1 MFKKIDPAAIIRH
14 PRTRQWAIRATIF
27 IAVVGLLGFF
37 VAPPVLKSILV
48 SKLGEALHR
57 DVSIA
62 SISFNPYTLTA
73 NVSGVSV
80 RERGDGKSGEEV
92 FGFDSL
98 TVNAELTSVAV
109 AGVVI
114 KEVLLVGPRVRLVR
128 LDDKRYNI
136 SDLIEAPQSGPEAP
150 TPPKNEGGLPR
161 FSVSNIQISG
171 GKIEFDD
178 RPEGVK
184 HAVSDIA
191 LKIPFLSTLSY
202 YADTFVEPH
211 FSASINGAPLLLSG
225 KSRPFDDSLESELM
239 LDLDDLQLARYLAYS
254 PVALPIRMVS
264 GALDGELRLRFVQTK
279 KQPSTLS
286 LVGKVALKDLK
297 VEESAGASL
306 LAMKRLEVTLREVDL
321 LKLNVGVESIVVEAP
336 QVDVR
341 ISKEGVSN
349 WHTLMPADTKEKVP
363 EKKAEPASPSP
374 LQLTLASLAVSDGVV
389 NVQDLSTGV
398 EQKGSFKNLQ
408 FAIRDS
414 HLDLK
419 KREVRIGEFA
429 TQGWRATVARSDPWF
444 KAPLLRAAV
453 DVYKEKEAPFLVAVD
468 RIRLSDQQFLLE
480 DSSSKRGR
488 VQSLEIAS
496 LDIDGFSTQAE
507 VEAKLAAKLR
517 LNKSGEVDISGSL
530 KPMLPQG
537 KLDLDVRGIE
547 LLPFQ
552 PYFKEFLNLR
562 VTSGQITAKG
572 ALTLD
577 RAKGADGV
585 AVGYKGDLTL
595 GKFHSIDRANS
606 ADFLRWRSFYL
617 GDIELQTAPLGI
629 SVGEVAL
636 SDFYARVIV
645 SPEGQLNLMHI
656 VKRDE
661 PAAAVPEKAA
671 VDALAEVSAEPLSDT
686 PKVESGD
693 GKAAVKLADKPVKEV
708 VPVKIG
714 KVTLQGGTINFSD
727 NFVKPNY
734 SANLTKIGGRVSGLS
749 SAAGSMADLELRGSY
764 DNLAPLNIKAKL
776 NPFSATSYLDLDAEV
791 KGIELT
797 SFSTYSGKYA
807 GYAIERGKLSLFL
820 KYMIENNQLVADNR
834 VFLDQ
839 LTFGEPVESA
849 SATKLPVTLA
859 VSLLKNR
866 NGEIDIN
873 LPISGSLD
881 DPEFS
886 VGGIVVKVIVNLFVK
901 AVTSPFALLGSL
913 FGGGEE
919 LAYVEFDYGYA
930 ALSAPMQERMKTLA
944 KALDDRPALK
954 IELAGRIDAERD
966 REGLKRALMEQRVK
980 AKRLEDMGRQ
990 GQEAGSVDDVEVDA
1004 KDYPRYLERAYR
1016 AEKFPKPR
1024 NLIGMVKDL
1033 PVEEMEKLMMA
1044 NMKADDEALRDLAG
1058 RRARKVSEWLTQE
1071 GKIPGERVFILQ
1083 PNLSAKEGPQND
1095 KAKESRVDFALK

>member
-1 MFKKIDPAAIIRH
+1 MFKKIDPAAIARH
-14 PRTRQWAIRATIF
+14 PRTRRWGLRAAIF
-27 IAVVGLLGFF
+27 MGVLGVLGFF
-37 VAPPVLKSILV
+37 AAPPLLKSILV
-48 SKLGEALHR
+48 SKLGDALHR
-57 DVSIA
+57 DVAIE

-73 NVSGVSV
+73 KLSGLSV
-80 RERGDGKSGEEV
+80 RERGEGKTGEEV
-92 FGFDSL
+92 LGFDSL

-114 KEVLLVGPRVRLVR
+114 KEVLLEGPRLRLVR

-136 SDLIEAPQSGPEAP
+136 SDLIEPSQAEKIPAE
-150 TPPKNEGGLPR
+150 PKLEEKLPR
-161 FSVSNIQISG
+161 FSVSNIQIIG
-171 GKIEFDD
+171 GKVEFDD

-184 HAVSDIA
+184 HAVTDIA
-191 LKIPFLSTLSY
+191 LKIPFLSTLSFY
-202 YADTFVEPH
+202 TDTFVEPH
-211 FSASINGAPLLLSG
+211 FSASINGAPLVLNG
-225 KSRPFDDSLESELM
+225 KSRPFDDSLESELT
-239 LDLDDLQLARYLAYS
+239 LDLDNLQLAPYLAYS
-254 PVALPIRMVS
+254 PVDLPIKMVS
-264 GALDGELRLRFVQTK
+264 GALDGELRFRFLQTK
-279 KQPSTLS
+279 KQPSTVS
-286 LVGKVALKDLK
+286 LLGKVKLKDFKL
-297 VEESAGASL
+297 EESGGAPL
-306 LAMKRLEVTLREVDL
+306 LSMKRLEVALREVDL
-321 LKLNVGVESIVVEAP
+321 LKLGIGIESVVVDSP

-341 ISKEGVSN
+341 ISKDGVSN
-349 WHTLMPADTKEKVP
+349 WHALMPADVKTKAP
-363 EKKAEPASPSP
+363 ENKPEATSAIP
-374 LQLTLASLAVSDGVV
+374 LQLTLASLTLSDGGI

-398 EQKGSFKNLQ
+398 EQKGAFKNLQ
-408 FAIRDS
+408 IDVRDS
-414 HLDLK
+414 HLDMK
-419 KREVRIGEFA
+419 KRELRIGEVA
-429 TQGWRATVARSDPWF
+429 TQGWRAMVARKDPWF
-444 KAPLLRAAV
+444 KAPLLKAAV
-453 DVYKEKEAPFLVAVD
+453 EVYKEKEAPFQISVD
-468 RIRLSDQQFLLE
+468 RIRFNDHLIQLE
-480 DSSSKRGR
+480 DRSSNRGR
-488 VQSLEIAS
+488 VQELEIAS
-496 LDIDGFSTQAE
+496 LAVDNFSTQPD

-517 LNKSGEVDISGSL
+517 LNKSGEMDISGSL

-537 KLDLDVRGIE
+537 NLQLDIRGIE

-552 PYFKEFLNLR
+552 PYFREFINLR
-562 VTSGQITAKG
+562 VTRGQVTAKG
-572 ALTLD
+572 TVAMN
-577 RAKGADGV
+577 KGQEGL

-595 GKFHSIDRANS
+595 GNFHSIDRMNS
-606 ADFLRWRSFYL
+606 TDFLRWKSFYF
-617 GDIELQTAPLGI
+617 GNIDVQTAPLAVSI
-629 SVGEVAL
+629 GEVAL
-636 SDFYARVIV
+636 SDFYARAIV
-645 SPEGQLNLMHI
+645 SAEGELNLMNI

-661 PAAAVPEKAA
+661 PVTAEKSVVDTAAAPPL
-671 VDALAEVSAEPLSDT
+671 DAPQ
-686 PKVESGD
+686 VEAGE
-693 GKAAVKLADKPVKEV
+693 GKAAVKLAETPAKNV
-708 VPVKIG
+708 VPVKVG

-749 SAAGSMADLELRGSY
+749 SAAGSTADLELRGSY

-776 NPFSATSYLDLDAEV
+776 NPFAAKSYLDLEAEV
-791 KGIELT
+791 QGIELT

-820 KYMIENNQLVADNR
+820 KYKIENNQLVADNR

-930 ALSAPMQERMKTLA
+930 ALSVPMQERMKTLA

-954 IELAGRIDAERD
+954 IELAGRIDTERD

-980 AKRLEDMGRQ
+980 AKRLEELGRQ
-990 GQEAGSVDDVEVDA
+990 GKDAGSVDDVEVDA

-1024 NLIGMVKDL
+1024 NLVGMVKEL

-1083 PNLSAKEGPQND
+1083 PNLNAKEGPQND

>member
-1 MFKKIDPAAIIRH
+1 MFQKIDFAAIAHH
-14 PRTRQWAIRATIF
+14 PKTRRWGTRFAIF
-27 IAVVGLLGFF
+27 MVVIGLLGFF
-37 VAPPVLKSILV
+37 AVPPLLKSVLL

-57 DVSIA
+57 DVAIE
-62 SISFNPYTLTA
+62 SISLNPYTLTA
-73 NVSGVSV
+73 TLKGVSI
-80 RERGDGKSGEEV
+80 RERAEGKVGEEI

-98 TVNAELTSVAV
+98 MLNAELTSLAV
-109 AGVVI
+109 AGVVV
-114 KEVLLVGPRVRLVR
+114 KEVELLGPRVRLVR
-128 LDDKRYNI
+128 LDGNRYNI
-136 SDLIEAPQSGPEAP
+136 SDLLDEQMAK
-150 TPPKNEGGLPR
+150 PPSDSPSAMPR
-161 FSVSNIQISG
+161 FSVSNIRIKG
-171 GKIEFDD
+171 GKFEFDD
-178 RPEGVK
+178 RPEGVT
-184 HAVSDIA
+184 HAITDIA
-191 LKIPFLSTLSY
+191 LQIPFLSTLSY

-211 FSASINGAPLLLSG
+211 FSARINGAPLVLNG
-225 KSRPFDDSLESELM
+225 KSRPFDDSMESELT
-239 LDLDDLQLARYLAYS
+239 LDLDNLQLGRYLAYS
-254 PVALPIRMVS
+254 PVDLPIKVVS
-264 GALDGELRLRFVQTK
+264 GAVDGELRFRFVQTK

-286 LVGKVALKDLK
+286 LAGKVALKGLK
-297 VEESAGASL
+297 VEESGGAPL
-306 LAMKRLEVTLREVDL
+306 LAMKRLEVTLQEVDL
-321 LKLNVGVESIVVEAP
+321 VKHHIGVESVVVESP
-336 QVDVR
+336 EIDVR
-341 ISKEGVSN
+341 ISKAGVFN
-349 WHTLMPADTKEKVP
+349 WTALMPAAKENKP
-363 EKKAEPASPSP
+363 EKKVEAANSLPASSP
-374 LQLTLASLAVSDGVV
+374 LQLALGLFAVTDGTV
-389 NVQDLSTGV
+389 NVQDLSTGD
-398 EQKGSFKNLQ
+398 EQKGSLKNLKID
-408 FAIRDS
+408 IRNTQ
-414 HLDLK
+414 LDLN
-419 KREVRIGEFA
+419 KRDVRIGEIA
-429 TQGWRATVARSDPWF
+429 AQGWRTSLARNDPWF
-444 KAPLLRAAV
+444 KAPLLRAAAEV
-453 DVYKEKEAPFLVAVD
+453 RKEKEDPFQITVD
-468 RIRLSDQQFLLE
+468 RIRLGDQLFQLE
-480 DSSSKRGR
+480 DRSSNRGR
-488 VQSLEIAS
+488 SQSLEIAS
-496 LDIDGFSTQAE
+496 LEIDNFSTKPEA
-507 VEAKLAAKLR
+507 EAKLAAKLR
-517 LNKSGEVDISGSL
+517 LNKNGEVDINGNL

-537 KLDLDVRGIE
+537 KLNLDVRGIE

-552 PYFKEFLNLR
+552 PYFREFVNLR

-572 ALTLD
+572 ALALN
-577 RAKGADGV
+577 KGADGL
-585 AVGYKGDLTL
+585 AVGYEGDLTL
-595 GKFHSIDRANS
+595 GNFHSIDRANS
-606 ADFLRWRSFYL
+606 ADFLRWKSFYF
-617 GDIELQTAPLGI
+617 GNIDVKTSPLAV

-661 PAAAVPEKAA
+661 PAAVDKPAA
-671 VDALAEVSAEPLSDT
+671 DT
-686 PKVESGD
+686 PADAPAATPSDKPQVEAGD
-693 GKAAVKLADKPVKEV
+693 GKATVKLADKPAKDV

-714 KVTLQGGTINFSD
+714 KVTLQGGNINFSD
-727 NFVKPNY
+727 NFIKPNY
-734 SANLTKIGGRVSGLS
+734 SANLTKIGGRVTGLS
-749 SAAGSMADLELRGSY
+749 SAAGSVADLELRGSY

-776 NPFSATSYLDLDAEV
+776 NPFAAKSYLDLDTEV

-820 KYMIENNQLVADNR
+820 KYKIENNQLVADNR

-930 ALSAPMQERMKTLA
+930 ALSVPMQERMKTLA
-944 KALDDRPALK
+944 KALEDRPGLK

-990 GQEAGSVDDVEVDA
+990 GKEAGSVDDVEVDA

-1024 NLIGMVKDL
+1024 NLVGMVKEL

-1083 PNLSAKEGPQND
+1083 PNLTAKEGPQND